1 MITNHHTAKAS
12 NQARPRHIV
21 VLTPRGLG
29 KPGGI
34 DSLMSELHHELETG
48 GYPAVRTYFITTRG
62 YAPLVV
68 SPGIFLVA
76 LLRLLIL
83 KLLSRADVVHINLT
97 KFGSTY
103 RKIIFARTCRFLCIP
118 YVLHLHSGMYDR
130 FWDSRGGLIKKMI
143 DGMFAHSRQI
153 IVTGDYWKKVITDR
167 SPGTERKTIIIPNA
181 TRSVT
186 YTSPKSSVAINIL
199 FLGDHGPPK
208 GIPQLIS
215 ALSRLPLDLPW
226 IATLAG
232 NGLVDETR
240 AAIARA
246 GLGNRVRVPGWVGPQ
261 PRDALLRAATIFVLP
276 SLSEN
281 LPMAVIEA
289 FAYGVAVI
297 CTPVGAL
304 PEIVKHGETGLF
316 VPPGDVDRL
325 ADALLRLA
333 KDAELRQ
340 RLGMNAKAEHMTRL
354 EIRHY
359 TERLITV
366 WTGASRSVHESSLAQ
381 ISNRN

>member
-1 MITNHHTAKAS
+1 MTTNHHTAKALYWS
-12 NQARPRHIV
+12 LSAKKARPRHIV

-48 GYPAVRTYFITTRG
+48 SYPAVRIYFITTRG

-68 SPGIFLVA
+68 SPGILLVA

-103 RKIIFARTCRFLCIP
+103 RKIIFARTCRFLRIP
-118 YVLHLHSGMYDR
+118 YVLHLHSGIYDK
-130 FWDSRGGLIKKMI
+130 FWDSCAGLIKKMI
-143 DGMFAHSRQI
+143 DDMFLHSRQI
-153 IVTGDYWKKVITDR
+153 IVTGNYWKKVITDR
-167 SPGTERKTIIIPNA
+167 SPGSEERTIIIPNA

-186 YTSPKSSVAINIL
+186 YTSPKSSEAINIL
-199 FLGDHGPPK
+199 FLGHHGPPK

-215 ALSRLPLDLPW
+215 ALSRLPSDLPW
-226 IATLAG
+226 MATLAG

-240 AAIARA
+240 AAIERA
-246 GLGNRVRVPGWVGPQ
+246 GLGNRATVPGWVGPEAH
-261 PRDALLRAATIFVLP
+261 DALLRAATIFVLP
-276 SLSEN
+276 SFSEN

-304 PEIVKHGETGLF
+304 PEIVNHGKTGLF
-316 VPPGDVDRL
+316 VPPGDVDGL

-333 KDAELRQ
+333 KDTELRH

-359 TERLITV
+359 MERLITV
-366 WTGASRSVHESSLAQ
+366 WTEASRPVP
-381 ISNRN
+381 

>member
-1 MITNHHTAKAS
+1 
-12 NQARPRHIV
+12 
-21 VLTPRGLG
+21 
-29 KPGGI
+29 
-34 DSLMSELHHELETG
+34 
-48 GYPAVRTYFITTRG
+48 
-62 YAPLVV
+62 
-68 SPGIFLVA
+68 
-76 LLRLLIL
+76 
-83 KLLSRADVVHINLT
+83 
-97 KFGSTY
+97 
-103 RKIIFARTCRFLCIP
+103 
-118 YVLHLHSGMYDR
+118 
-130 FWDSRGGLIKKMI
+130 
-143 DGMFAHSRQI
+143 
-153 IVTGDYWKKVITDR
+153 
-167 SPGTERKTIIIPNA
+167 
-181 TRSVT
+181 
-186 YTSPKSSVAINIL
+186 
-199 FLGDHGPPK
+199 
-208 GIPQLIS
+208 
-215 ALSRLPLDLPW
+215 LSRLPLDLPW

-289 FAYGVAVI
+289 FAYAVAVI

-366 WTGASRSVHESSLAQ
+366 WT
-381 ISNRN
+381 